1 MSKRGGIW
9 LQRNEQ
15 LYQFFINNAS
25 RLTENWYENLD
36 KSDPKGVY
44 SSEDPEV
51 IKTLKQQNNEFHHYL
66 AKVFVKEQ
74 SSFFYEFQKW
84 ILEIASDEEH
94 LNTPIHYIIREFIRT
109 REQYFELIQEFAAES
124 SSDEER
130 INKWNRLIVEI
141 FDIIILR
148 YTEEYHSYSRKQLA
162 AQQEMINELSSP
174 VILLSK
180 NRALL
185 PLVGD
190 IDTARAASIL
200 ENTIRQCAE
209 KKVAHLFIDLSGVVI
224 IDTMVAHQIF
234 QLINGLSLIG
244 VHATLSG
251 IRPEIATTAIQLG
264 LSFDQISISST
275 LSKAI
280 AQDKEFFSE

>member
-1 MSKRGGIW
+1 

-15 LYQFFINNAS
+15 LYQFFINNALN
-25 RLTENWYENLD
+25 LTEEWYENLD
-36 KSDPKGVY
+36 KSDSKGVY
-44 SSEDPEV
+44 SSTDPEV
-51 IKTLKQQNNEFHHYL
+51 IETVKQQNNAFHHYL
-66 AKVFVKEQ
+66 AKVFIEEK
-74 SSFFYEFQKW
+74 SSFFQEFQKW
-84 ILEIASDEEH
+84 ISEIASDEEH

-109 REQYFELIQEFAAES
+109 RKQYFELVKKFAAEY

-130 INKWNRLIVEI
+130 VNQWNQLIVEI

-148 YTEEYHSYSRKQLA
+148 YTEEYHHYSRRQLS

-180 NRALL
+180 NSALL

-200 ENTIRQCAE
+200 ENTIKQCAE
-209 KKVAHLFIDLSGVVI
+209 KKVSQLFIDLSGVVI

-244 VHATLSG
+244 VHTTLSG
-251 IRPEIATTAIQLG
+251 IRPEIAATAIQLG
-264 LSFDQISISST
+264 LSFEKISISST

-280 AQDKEFFSE
+280 AQDLANN